1 MTRFTSSDLTSLRLR
16 VQMDKMVGSVNL
28 PNEELEAQIYLPLV
42 FLRTLWAVR
51 AGYVLVAKA

>member
-1 MTRFTSSDLTSLRLR
+1 
-16 VQMDKMVGSVNL
+16 MDKMVGSVNL